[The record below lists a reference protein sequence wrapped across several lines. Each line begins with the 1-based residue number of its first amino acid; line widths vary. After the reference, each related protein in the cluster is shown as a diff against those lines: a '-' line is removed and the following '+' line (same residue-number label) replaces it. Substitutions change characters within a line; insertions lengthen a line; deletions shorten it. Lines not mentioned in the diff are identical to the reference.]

1 MLQFDLTKRH
11 AGIVLWGDRWSLRAV
26 HDLVHKVN
34 EESPLVQNKEGFLLG
49 LAYDV
54 RKAYEGQR
62 EKAVR
67 EHFEDRCPIYGVQ
80 ILWPVIIAQVAV
92 LRAGMA
98 FMPTDRMDQSVMYEL
113 EHLVDRAVREASPAK
128 AEGILVQMKRLGAA
142 HEHVEE
148 VIDSRCGYFVSL
160 PPKQRVTQLAMLL
173 ASLDSMY
180 DFHVEIATRSGSR
193 DVIPPD
199 SFEPY
204 SCGSE
209 WPDFQW

>member
-11 AGIVLWGDRWSLRAV
+11 AGIVLWGDTWSLRAV

-34 EESPLVQNKEGFLLG
+34 EESPVVQNKEGFLLG

-67 EHFEDRCPIYGVQ
+67 EYFEDRCPIYGVQ
-80 ILWPVIIAQVAV
+80 ILWPVVIAQVAL

-98 FMPTDRMDQSVMYEL
+98 FIPTDRMDQSVMYEL
-113 EHLVDRAVREASPAK
+113 EHLVDRAVREATPAG
-128 AEGILVQMKRLGAA
+128 ADEILEQMKRLGEA
-142 HEHVEE
+142 HAHVET

-180 DFHVEIATRSGSR
+180 GFRVELARRNGAEG
-193 DVIPPD
+193 VISLD

-204 SCGSE
+204 AAGAE